1 MRFATLISW
10 LITASLGAFMLD
22 TWLVRGGLRRAR
34 ESPGGLPP
42 LLIFG
47 HATAAVVGL
56 LLWAAYLIAGAR
68 PLAWSAIG
76 ALTVAVGLGL
86 STVTLWTPYPMRKP
100 ARQAAAAGRGESAA
114 LVPDSA
120 PGAEGAA
127 EHSDPA
133 DFEVTDEMI
142 GRLLDDPLPG
152 ARHAG
157 APLRPIRPNPA
168 VLVPVAHG
176 FAAIA
181 TFLLAVLTAVG

>member
-10 LITASLGAFMLD
+10 LITAGLGAFMLD

-34 ESPGGLPP
+34 ESRGGLPP
-42 LLIFG
+42 QIIFG
-47 HATAAVVGL
+47 HAAAALVGL
-56 LLWAAYLIAGAR
+56 LLWATYLIVGAR
-68 PLAWSAIG
+68 PLAWAAVG
-76 ALTVAVGLGL
+76 AMMVAVGLGL
-86 STVTLWTPYPMRKP
+86 STVTLWTPYPTRKP
-100 ARQAAAAGRGESAA
+100 GNQRTAAGWGETAA

-120 PGAEGAA
+120 AGAEGAA
-127 EHSDPA
+127 EGGDPA
-133 DFEVTDEMI
+133 DVEVTDEMI
-142 GRLLDDPLPG
+142 GRLLDDPFPG
-152 ARHAG
+152 ARRAG

>member
-1 MRFATLISW
+1 MRFVTLISW
-10 LITASLGAFMLD
+10 LITAGLGAFMLD

-47 HATAAVVGL
+47 HAAAAVAGL
-56 LLWAAYLIAGAR
+56 LLWAAYLVASAR
-68 PLAWSAIG
+68 PLAWAAVG

-86 STVTLWTPYPMRKP
+86 STVTIWTPYP
-100 ARQAAAAGRGESAA
+100 ARRPGERRTAAGRGESAA
-114 LVPDSA
+114 LLPDSA
-120 PGAEGAA
+120 AAAEGAA
-127 EHSDPA
+127 ERGDQA
-133 DFEVTDEMI
+133 DFLVTDEMI
-142 GRLLDDPLPG
+142 GRLLDDPFPR
-152 ARHAG
+152 ARRAG

-181 TFLLAVLTAVG
+181 TFLLAVMTAIR